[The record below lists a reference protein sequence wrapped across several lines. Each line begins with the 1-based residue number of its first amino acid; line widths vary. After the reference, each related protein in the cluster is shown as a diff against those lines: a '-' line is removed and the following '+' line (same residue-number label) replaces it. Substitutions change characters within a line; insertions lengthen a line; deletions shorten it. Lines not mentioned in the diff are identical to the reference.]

1 MVLPPPFADSCPC
14 NGYIGRP
21 SVKAILRGS
30 EALLAP
36 AGALEHGA
44 PPVHKTASGP
54 LLPSWRHGKSS
65 LEKARKVIFVAIA
78 GALLAAFSIWTL
90 AQAIPLVLSYR
101 AGLRDVGIE
110 NPGIL

>member
-1 MVLPPPFADSCPC
+1 
-14 NGYIGRP
+14 
-21 SVKAILRGS
+21 
-30 EALLAP
+30 
-36 AGALEHGA
+36 LEHGA

-110 NPGIL
+110 NPGILGSHVVVVGGWSVALAIGLGMIWLYVR